1 MKPVQET
8 CRPGIGN
15 SSSAIY
21 ERISMKKRMNWAEM
35 VLLALIAPTALAG
48 QIPAAD
54 LQEGVDPYE
63 VGTAVPPLDEGDQLI
78 AMSLDDAIALASE
91 VNLDIQ
97 TARLSPRMQQYSLQA
112 ARAAFSPTLSGNY
125 GYNNATNQ
133 STSQLD
139 GGARTTT
146 QRHTLNAGL
155 SQTVP
160 WYGGRLGVNVN
171 NSRTST
177 DNSFSTLNPSYR
189 TTASIDYTQPLLAG
203 LRTDNQRAALQTQEI
218 QGQITEIQLDSRI
231 ANITEQ
237 VRRGYW
243 ALRATIEQIEIQRR
257 SLSQAERLLAD
268 NQVRVRLGT
277 MAQIQVI
284 QAEAQVASAE
294 QSLLN
299 AEVQWRNQELALKSL
314 LISGADDPLLYQTI
328 NPVGFPTISE
338 QAVDIQAAIEVA
350 LSERTDIQQSRAER
364 RIAEL
369 DLDVTRDNRLPDLNL
384 TASYS
389 LQGTGG
395 NQFDRSGLGGAPILV
410 QEGGYFDGLSSIAG
424 FDVPT
429 WNLSMSFSYPIG
441 MRSASANF
449 QRAQLQMQQRDL
461 SIRSQEL
468 AIVTQVTDAALAVS
482 DTQLQLAAATR
493 SRELSEE
500 SAAAEL
506 TRFNAGV
513 ATNYEVVQAQDALTS
528 ARLSELVATINH
540 VNAIAE
546 FELVQ
551 RVGN

>member
-1 MKPVQET
+1 MMKRVY
-8 CRPGIGN
+8 RSG
-15 SSSAIY
+15 
-21 ERISMKKRMNWAEM
+21 M
-35 VLLALIAPTALAG
+35 VLLALLAPMDGSA
-48 QIPAAD
+48 QQNPA
-54 LQEGVDPYE
+54 QEGVEPYE
-63 VGTAVPPLDEGDQLI
+63 VGAAEPPLDEGDELVT
-78 AMSLDDAIALASE
+78 MSLEQALARAAA

-97 TARLSPRMQQYSLQA
+97 TARLSPRMQAYSLEA
-112 ARAAFSPTLSGNY
+112 ARAVFTPTLSGNY

-146 QRHTLNAGL
+146 QRHTLNAGI

-160 WYGGRLGVNVN
+160 WYGGRMSLNFN

-177 DNSFSTLNPSYR
+177 DNIFSTLNPSYR
-189 TTASIDYTQPLLAG
+189 STASIDYTQPLLSG
-203 LRTDNQRAALQTQEI
+203 LKTDNPRTALQTQEI

-237 VRRGYW
+237 VRQAYW
-243 ALRATIEQIEIQRR
+243 GLRATIELIEIQRR
-257 SLSQAERLLAD
+257 GLSQAERLLAD

-284 QAEAQVASAE
+284 QAEAQVASAQ

-299 AEVQWRNQELALKSL
+299 AEIQWRNQELGLKSL
-314 LISGADDPLLYQTI
+314 LIEGADDPLLYQTI
-328 NPVGFPTISE
+328 NPVDLPTISDQE
-338 QAVDIQAAIEVA
+338 VDIQAAIQVA
-350 LSERTDIQQSRAER
+350 LAQRTDIQQARFER

-369 DLDVTRDNRLPDLNL
+369 DLDVTRDSRLPDLNL

-395 NQFDRSGLGGAPILV
+395 TEFDRSGFGGAPVLV
-410 QEGGYFDGLSSIAG
+410 AEGGYFDGLNSIAG

-429 WNLSMSFSYPIG
+429 WNLGMTFSYPIG
-441 MRSASANF
+441 MRSAKANL

-461 SIRSQEL
+461 AIRSQEL
-468 AIVTQVTDAALAVS
+468 AIVTEVTNAGLAVR
-482 DTQLQLAAATR
+482 DTRLQLEAATR
-493 SRELSEE
+493 SRVLSEE

-513 ATNYEVVQAQDALTS
+513 STNYEVLQAQDALTS
-528 ARLSELVATINH
+528 ARVSELRSMINH
-540 VNAIAE
+540 VDAIAE
-546 FELVQ
+546 FERVQ
-551 RVGN
+551 RVGR

>member
-1 MKPVQET
+1 MMKRVLRAATGLLGLIVPMT
-8 CRPGIGN
+8 L
-15 SSSAIY
+15 SAQQDP
-21 ERISMKKRMNWAEM
+21 RAD
-35 VLLALIAPTALAG
+35 VL
-48 QIPAAD
+48 
-54 LQEGVDPYE
+54 EGVDPYE
-63 VGTAVPPLDEGDQLI
+63 VGTAVPPLDEGDELVT
-78 AMSLDDAIALASE
+78 MSLDDAIALASA

-97 TARLSPRMQQYSLQA
+97 TARLGPQMQSYSLQA
-112 ARAAFSPTLSGNY
+112 AQAAFSPTLSGNY

-146 QRHTLNAGL
+146 QRHTLNAGI

-160 WYGGRLGVNVN
+160 WYGGRLGVNLN

-177 DNSFSTLNPSYR
+177 NNVFSTLNPSYR
-189 TTASIDYTQPLLAG
+189 TTASVDYTQPLLAG
-203 LRTDNQRAALQTQEI
+203 LKTDNQRAALQTQEI
-218 QGQITEIQLDSRI
+218 QGQITEIQLESRV

-237 VRRGYW
+237 VRRNYW
-243 ALRATIEQIEIQRR
+243 GLRAAIEQIEIQRL
-257 SLSQAERLLAD
+257 SLAQAEQLLVD

-277 MAQIQVI
+277 MAQIQVV

-294 QSLLN
+294 QALLN
-299 AEVQWRNQELALKSL
+299 AEVQWRNQELVLKSL
-314 LISGADDPLLYQTI
+314 LITGADDPLLYQTI
-328 NPVGFPTISE
+328 NPVDFPEISE

-350 LSERTDIQQSRAER
+350 LGERTDIQQSRAER

-395 NQFDRSGLGGAPILV
+395 NEFDRSGLGGTPVLV
-410 QEGGYFDGLSSIAG
+410 AEGGYFDGLNSIAG

-441 MRSASANF
+441 MRSAKANL

-461 SIRSQEL
+461 TIRSQEL
-468 AIVTQVTDAALAVS
+468 AIVTEVTNAALAVS

-493 SRELSEE
+493 SRELSEQ

-513 ATNYEVVQAQDALTS
+513 ATNYEVVQAQDALTG
-528 ARLSELVATINH
+528 ARLSELRAIIDH